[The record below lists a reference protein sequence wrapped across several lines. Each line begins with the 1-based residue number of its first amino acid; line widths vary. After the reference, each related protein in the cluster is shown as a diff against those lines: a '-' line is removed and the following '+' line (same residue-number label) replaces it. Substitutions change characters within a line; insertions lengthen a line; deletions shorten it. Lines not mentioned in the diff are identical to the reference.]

1 MFTCCGL
8 TSFCD
13 CICRGQDFLLDN
25 VNTEGNRCHRGV
37 LYDVVYLWG
46 RGLHHLQ
53 RLMLIAQV
61 LLPGQLR
68 GGVPDMPHPL
78 PPQPHWVGV
87 IARVGGRAQATAE
100 ELQNNYLPSNNS
112 HLLCTFALTNINSMN
127 IRIVFASAA
136 CSLDILTQLSQ
147 IRGWCVMSK
156 QLLDN
161 LIV

>member
-8 TSFCD
+8 TTFCD

-25 VNTEGNRCHRGV
+25 VNAEGNRCHRGV

-100 ELQNNYLPSNNS
+100 ELQK
-112 HLLCTFALTNINSMN
+112 
-127 IRIVFASAA
+127 
-136 CSLDILTQLSQ
+136 QLSY
-147 IRGWCVMSK
+147 IK
-156 QLLDN
+156 QLPFIMHVCSYQHKQYEHKDCLCFCCMLSGHFDTTEPDQRVVCYVKAT
-161 LIV
+161 IR